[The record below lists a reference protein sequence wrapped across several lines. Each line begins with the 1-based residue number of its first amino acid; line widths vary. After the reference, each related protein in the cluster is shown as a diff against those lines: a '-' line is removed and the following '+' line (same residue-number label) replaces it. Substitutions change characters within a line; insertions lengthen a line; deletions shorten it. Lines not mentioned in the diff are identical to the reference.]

1 MKEIAAKPYLL
12 RAIYEWCGDSG
23 LTPYLSVKVDP
34 TTRVP
39 KEYVKD
45 GEIVLNISQNASRN
59 LKLGNDLIQ
68 FTARFNGVST
78 EISIPIESVLAIFS
92 KETGR
97 GLFFHNKDNEPT
109 KSESGPPIVTPPPR
123 GKRRL
128 KVVK

>member
-23 LTPYLSVKVDP
+23 LTPYLSVKVDEN
-34 TTRVP
+34 TRVP
-39 KEYVKD
+39 REYVKD
-45 GEIVLNISQNASRN
+45 GEIVLNISQTASRN

-78 EISIPIESVLAIFS
+78 EISIPIDSVLAIFS

-97 GLFFHNKDNEPT
+97 GLFFHNRNHEPKESDN
-109 KSESGPPIVTPPPR
+109 GPPTVTPPR
-123 GKRRL
+123 GRRRF

>member
-34 TTRVP
+34 STRVP

-45 GEIVLNISQNASRN
+45 GEIVLNISQTASRN
-59 LKLGNDLIQ
+59 LKLGNDVIQ
-68 FTARFNGVST
+68 FTARFNGIST
-78 EISIPIESVLAIFS
+78 EISIPIDSVLAIFS

-97 GLFFHNKDNEPT
+97 GLFFHAKDSEPKKT
-109 KSESGPPIVTPPPR
+109 DSGPPVAPPPK

>member
-23 LTPYLSVKVDP
+23 LTPYLSVKADP
-34 TTRVP
+34 GTRVP

-45 GEIVLNISQNASRN
+45 GEIVLNIGQSASRN
-59 LKLGNDLIQ
+59 LKLGNDIIQ

-78 EISIPIESVLAIFS
+78 EISIPIDSVLAIFS

-97 GLFFHNKDNEPT
+97 GLFFHNKDGEPR
-109 KSESGPPIVTPPPR
+109 KSDSGPPIVTPPPR

>member
-23 LTPYLSVKVDP
+23 LTPYLSVKVNDS
-34 TTRVP
+34 TRVP

-45 GEIVLNISQNASRN
+45 GEIVLNISQTASRN

-78 EISIPIESVLAIFS
+78 EISIPIDSVLAIFS

-97 GLFFHNKDNEPT
+97 GLFFHAKDNEQQ
-109 KSESGPPIVTPPPR
+109 KSDSKPPPVTPPPR

>member
-23 LTPYLSVKVDP
+23 LTPYLSVKVNDS
-34 TTRVP
+34 TRVP

-45 GEIVLNISQNASRN
+45 GEIVLNISQTASRN
-59 LKLGNDLIQ
+59 LKLGNNLIQ

-78 EISIPIESVLAIFS
+78 EISIPIDSVLAIFS

-97 GLFFHNKDNEPT
+97 GLFFHAKDNEQQ
-109 KSESGPPIVTPPPR
+109 KSDGNPPPVKPPPR
-123 GKRRL
+123 DKRRL

>member
-23 LTPYLSVKVDP
+23 LTPYLSVKVDQH
-34 TTRVP
+34 TRVP

-45 GEIVLNISQNASRN
+45 GEIVLNISQTASRN
-59 LKLGNDLIQ
+59 LKLGNELIQ

-78 EISIPIESVLAIFS
+78 EISVPIDSVLAIFS

-97 GLFFHNKDNEPT
+97 GLFFHAKEGEPKKTDNG
-109 KSESGPPIVTPPPR
+109 SPIVTPPPR
-123 GKRRL
+123 GRRRL